1 MQALKRWW
9 TAFEDKHT
17 TAAQFIIFFILS
29 NGITVLQ
36 LVLMPAFKAM
46 FAHTSLV
53 DTAFQFLPVGVSHG
67 HTVYLFD
74 YSAGSMSVGGG
85 GGLAYFLAVEITL
98 LIAQVI
104 NFFAQRNVTFK
115 SNSSVGKAA
124 FWYAVAYVVITIV
137 AAALQV
143 LYKNPIYAWA
153 ISAMGAAGETV
164 ADVITMIINAAISF
178 WVFFP
183 IFKVIFKQEPSE
195 KDARVSEAQ

>member
-1 MQALKRWW
+1 MDRL
-9 TAFEDKHT
+9 EDKHT
-17 TAAQFIIFFILS
+17 TAAQFIVFFILS

-36 LVLMPAFKAM
+36 VALMPAFKAV

-53 DTAFQFLPVGVSHG
+53 DTPFQFLPVGVSHG
-67 HTVYLFD
+67 HTVFLFD
-74 YSAGSMSVGGG
+74 YPAGALSTGGG

-124 FWYAVAYVVITIV
+124 FWYAVAYVVITIA

-143 LYKNPIYAWA
+143 LYKDPIYAWA
-153 ISAMGAAGETV
+153 ISAMGAGGETV

-183 IFKVIFKQEPSE
+183 IFKVIFKQDPSKE
-195 KDARVSEAQ
+195 DAQASDAQ